1 MSLINTDFYDCDYIH
16 YICCCKYYPK
26 TKTLKFPRN
35 FNTELYK
42 EFFTEEIEKKLAT
55 EVGGKAA
62 EFVLPGKGGKAV
74 KLSDFKGKFV
84 LLDFWATWCGPC
96 IREMPRVKTLHE
108 KLHPKGLEIVGVSL
122 DKDPEALAAFLEK
135 NPLPWETLAGDDTQE
150 LAGKYAVRAIPTMML
165 VDREGKI
172 VAVSHSCD
180 QLVPLLEK
188 LLEK

>member
-1 MSLINTDFYDCDYIH
+1 MLFRSLELSGTTANGVA
-16 YICCCKYYPK
+16 
-26 TKTLKFPRN
+26 
-35 FNTELYK
+35 FNWES
-42 EFFTEEIEKKLAT
+42 FR
-55 EVGGKAA
+55 GK
-62 EFVLPGKGGKAV
+62 VV
-74 KLSDFKGKFV
+74 IV
-84 LLDFWATWCGPC
+84 DFWATWCGPC